1 MDLSTL
7 TITKETFINMLE
19 SPMSYPIEHLQEG
32 VRRCARGEFGE
43 DVRTAMM
50 LIAMKYDVH
59 SEVGISSAEMV
70 RGWR

>member
-1 MDLSTL
+1 MDSSTL
-7 TITKETFINMLE
+7 TITKETFLDMIGN
-19 SPMSYPIEHLQEG
+19 PMSYPIEHLQEG
-32 VRRCARGEFGE
+32 VRRCAHGDFGE

-59 SEVGISSAEMV
+59 GEVGISSAEMV